1 MFVYEYIFI
10 CIDVRARV
18 CACACAGVHCRS
30 ATYLSTLQST
40 LEYPTAPVGTL
51 EYPRAPCRVPSRA
64 PGACAQVYHNR
75 TALAHLFD
83 QLVRRY
89 PHLATLVDITAK

>member
-1 MFVYEYIFI
+1 MS
-10 CIDVRARV
+10 ARV
-18 CACACAGVHCRS
+18 CVCGSACACVCRS
-30 ATYLSTLQST
+30 ATYLCTLQST

-51 EYPRAPCRVPSRA
+51 EYPRAPYRVPFEYPRGH